1 MSFRSLILFATSFT
15 LSAAIAGMAV
25 GLPSSRLLSP
35 QHSSELS
42 KDRYSLLLRIRGG
55 SNAIPK
61 KSSKKSSKKAA
72 SKKVVIE
79 DDNDEEEAEDKKPA
93 PVSSVES
100 LSTDI
105 MTKKQTPNLL
115 LVDDSLTDEHSTVC
129 LSAAKMSELGLFS
142 GDTVLLKG
150 KKRKDTLAVV
160 DSDDSCPDLKVRMS
174 KVVRSNLR
182 LRLGDSV
189 NVKPF
194 PDVKFAKT
202 VHVLP
207 FKDTI
212 EGLTGDMFEVFVK
225 PYFAGKFRPLRKGDI
240 FFSRGGM
247 RAVEFKVLNIDMGDD
262 VDGEYCVVGPDTE
275 IVCEGESLG
284 RDEDERL
291 NEVGY
296 DDIGGCNKQL
306 SMIRE
311 LVELPLRHPQIFRT
325 VGIPPPKGV
334 LLFGPPGSG
343 KTMLAR
349 AVAAETGAYLFTL
362 NGPEIMS
369 KLAGESESNLRKVR
383 NTASDQYLLS
393 I

>member
-1 MSFRSLILFATSFT
+1 MSFRLVLLLVASFSV
-15 LSAAIAGMAV
+15 SAAISGAGF
-25 GLPSSRLLSP
+25 PSSRLLSP
-35 QHSSELS
+35 QSTSLS
-42 KDRYSLLLRIRGG
+42 NERYAQLLKIRGG
-55 SNAIPK
+55 SNAPK
-61 KSSKKSSKKAA
+61 KSSKKSSKKA
-72 SKKVVIE
+72 SKKATVADE
-79 DDNDEEEAEDKKPA
+79 DDDEEALQDESVSETSSTPSTEVQAEAILSKKP
-93 PVSSVES
+93 
-100 LSTDI
+100 
-105 MTKKQTPNLL
+105 TPNLL
-115 LVDDSLTDEHSTVC
+115 LVDDSLSDDHSTVC
-129 LSAAKMSELGLFS
+129 LSAAKMTELGLFS

-160 DSDDSCPDLKVRMS
+160 DSDETCSDLKVRMS

-189 NVKPF
+189 TVKAF

-202 VHVLP
+202 VQVLP

-212 EGLTGDMFEVFVK
+212 EGLTGDLFDVYVK

-247 RAVEFKVLNIDMGDD
+247 RAVEFKVVGIDMGDD
-262 VDGEYCVVGPDTE
+262 VEADYCVVGPDTE

-306 SMIRE
+306 AQIRE

-383 NTASDQYLLS
+383 KDTIILF
-393 I
+393 